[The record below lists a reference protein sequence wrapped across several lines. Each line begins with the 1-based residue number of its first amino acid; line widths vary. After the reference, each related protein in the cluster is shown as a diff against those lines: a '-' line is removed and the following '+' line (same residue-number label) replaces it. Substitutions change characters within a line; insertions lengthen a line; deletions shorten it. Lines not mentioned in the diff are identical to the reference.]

1 MPLSSLL
8 PVGGAA
14 LGILA
19 AKTLSSFSD
28 GLSFKSHLAEKSND
42 KPDKAIGPEPPRV
55 TVNLTEA
62 LPKFVSDLR
71 DRLGRAGVD
80 LSQPFVLKE
89 DGQGGLIVE
98 GDHPDRSTIERLL
111 SDDPLLVSEF
121 QAIAGAAVEQRQRLP
136 LGNDNA
142 FGEFRLAFADGRVA
156 VRFE

>member
-62 LPKFVSDLR
+62 LPKFVS
-71 DRLGRAGVD
+71 
-80 LSQPFVLKE
+80 
-89 DGQGGLIVE
+89 
-98 GDHPDRSTIERLL
+98 STIERLL